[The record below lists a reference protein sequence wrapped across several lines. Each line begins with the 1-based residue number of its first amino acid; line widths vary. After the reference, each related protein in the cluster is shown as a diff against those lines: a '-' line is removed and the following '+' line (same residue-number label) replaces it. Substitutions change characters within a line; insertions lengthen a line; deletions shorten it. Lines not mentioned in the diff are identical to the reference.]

1 VRDVRLLLEGRNREL
16 ADMLEE
22 RMLQTSEEM
31 RYELAAKY
39 RDLRKTV
46 IKLSEQQKMAMS
58 PERDIDTFGYYRE
71 GPQLALQLFTMREG
85 NIVGRRSFSGK
96 TYLQM
101 ILTRH
106 IFLAKC
112 WRNITR
118 RIMCR
123 GKSTFRWTSTI
134 ASCWKRRSVNEKD
147 GA

>member
-58 PERDIDTFGYYRE
+58 PERDIDTFWLLPRR
-71 GPQLALQLFTMREG
+71 AATRLQLFTIARG
-85 NIVGRRSFSGK
+85 KHRRPARVFSGRP
-96 TYLQM
+96 T
-101 ILTRH
+101 
-106 IFLAKC
+106 
-112 WRNITR
+112 
-118 RIMCR
+118 CR
-123 GKSTFRWTSTI
+123 
-134 ASCWKRRSVNEKD
+134 
-147 GA
+147 